1 MGRNK
6 KIFLM
11 ILSSLSFSSIVLF
24 GSANIYAQPLGLM
37 SQKPQEESQQ
47 KLLSSS
53 NGRFVFGQISN
64 SSKDQFML
72 DTFTGRLWRIAES
85 GAIGIF
91 LRSVPYRNEDGK
103 CSPLPENTPDSESK
117 ETEKQ

>member
-6 KIFLM
+6 KILVM
-11 ILSSLSFSSIVLF
+11 ILSLFSLVLF
-24 GSANIYAQPLGLM
+24 GSINIYAQPLGLM
-37 SQKPQEESQQ
+37 SQKPQEKSQQ
-47 KLLSSS
+47 KLLSSA

-64 SSKDQFML
+64 SSKDQYML
-72 DTFTGRLWRIAES
+72 DTFTGKLWRIAES

-103 CSPLPENTPDSESK
+103 CSALPENTPDSEPK
-117 ETEKQ
+117 ETEKK

>member
-1 MGRNK
+1 MGRYK
-6 KIFLM
+6 RIF
-11 ILSSLSFSSIVLF
+11 IVSISLSLLVLL
-24 GSANIYAQPLGLM
+24 GSMNIYAQPLGLM